1 MKISSLNRLSPLP
14 PSRSAVPAKE
24 TAASM
29 ASDSC
34 QISSAAQK
42 PPQASAGFW
51 KQAARALV
59 LGTVAAGGLASGV
72 AAQAQPA
79 QVQVQK
85 GLRYEKTL
93 EQVQLATRN
102 SLTADQIPSGQPHFT
117 AWDVDSMQATKIYHN
132 PDTLA
137 PTDGS
142 SAQLRPEGERFQ
154 MCTRFAPSGACSTA
168 LSNQI
173 SYSVLSCVYYKH
185 QDGQFYRVT
194 HRSYQHQQ
202 THAMQRNVCGGH
214 ELRREAGEFASYV
227 PQQTTRDGDQLFLN
241 PANILKIERVN
252 APVGR

>member
-1 MKISSLNRLSPLP
+1 MKISSLTRFSPLP
-14 PSRSAVPAKE
+14 PKRSTAVHQEEPVV
-24 TAASM
+24 T
-29 ASDSC
+29 DSC
-34 QISSAAQK
+34 HISSG
-42 PPQASAGFW
+42 PPQVGGGFW

-59 LGTVAAGGLASGV
+59 FGTVAAGCLASGV
-72 AAQAQPA
+72 AAQAQ

-102 SLTADQIPSGQPHFT
+102 SLTAEQIPSGQPHFT
-117 AWDVDSMQATKIYHN
+117 AWDVDSMQSTKIYHN

-137 PTDGS
+137 RTDGHS
-142 SAQLRPEGERFQ
+142 PETRTEGGRFQ
-154 MCTRFAPSGACSTA
+154 MCTKFAPSGACSTA

-202 THAMQRNVCGGH
+202 THSMQRNVCGGH
-214 ELRREAGEFASYV
+214 ELRREAGEFASYL

-252 APVGR
+252 APAGR

>member
-1 MKISSLNRLSPLP
+1 MKISSLTRFSPLCP
-14 PSRSAVPAKE
+14 KRSPVAPKD
-24 TAASM
+24 ASGTT
-29 ASDSC
+29 DSC
-34 QISSAAQK
+34 HISSAAK
-42 PPQASAGFW
+42 TPPQASAGFW

-59 LGTVAAGGLASGV
+59 FGTVAAGCLASGV
-72 AAQAQPA
+72 AAQAQQA

-85 GLRYEKTL
+85 GARYQKTL
-93 EQVQLATRN
+93 EQVQQETQN

-117 AWDVDSMQATKIYHN
+117 AWDVDSMQATKWYHN
-132 PDTLA
+132 PDTLE
-137 PTDGS
+137 PMDGS
-142 SAQLRPEGERFQ
+142 SARTRTEGERFQ
-154 MCTRFAPSGACSTA
+154 MCTRFNASGACSTA

-173 SYSVLSCVYYKH
+173 SYSVLSCVYYKQ

-241 PANILKIERVN
+241 PANILKIERVD
-252 APVGR
+252 APTRR

>member
-1 MKISSLNRLSPLP
+1 MKISSLIAASPLRP
-14 PSRSAVPAKE
+14 NRATSAPQKE
-24 TAASM
+24 QATEAR
-29 ASDSC
+29 DSVQLSC
-34 QISSAAQK
+34 STPGPTRAN
-42 PPQASAGFW
+42 AGLW
-51 KQAARALV
+51 KQVSRALV
-59 LGTVAAGGLASGV
+59 LGTVTAGCLASGV
-72 AAQAQPA
+72 AAQAQA

-85 GLRYEKTL
+85 GLRYDRTL
-93 EQVQLATRN
+93 EQVTLATRN

-117 AWDVDSMQATKIYHN
+117 AWDVDSMQATKVYHN

-142 SAQLRPEGERFQ
+142 SARLKPEGERFQ

-194 HRSYQHQQ
+194 HKSYQHQQ

-227 PQQTTRDGDQLFLN
+227 PQQTTREGDQLFLN
-241 PANILKIERVN
+241 PANILKIERVA
-252 APVGR
+252 APAGR